1 MSERTSEKMSEKTD
15 SPPRVRLDKWLWAA
29 RFFKTRAL
37 AAEHIG
43 QGRVS
48 VNGQLAK
55 ASRELHAG
63 DRVSLRQAALER
75 EFDVLG
81 LSHMRGPAPVA
92 QALYAETAD
101 SVARRLAAIE
111 AARLSPEPAASIDR
125 GRPTKRN
132 RRDLAD
138 WHRWSASVDDEAS

>member
-1 MSERTSEKMSEKTD
+1 
-15 SPPRVRLDKWLWAA
+15 
-29 RFFKTRAL
+29 
-37 AAEHIG
+37 
-43 QGRVS
+43 
-48 VNGQLAK
+48 
-55 ASRELHAG
+55 
-63 DRVSLRQAALER
+63 
-75 EFDVLG
+75 
-81 LSHMRGPAPVA
+81 MRGPAPVA